1 MHPCQ
6 SFPLN
11 QDACC
16 YENKSVASNF
26 REKDDAKDEYTAH
39 SEMGKSIK
47 YGRKSRRKRST
58 KDMRKDMR
66 KNAKKFKKN
75 SQKVLDCLMEVLY
88 NSTCVTG
95 NKKCRDEIH
104 N

>member
-1 MHPCQ
+1 M
-6 SFPLN
+6 
-11 QDACC
+11 
-16 YENKSVASNF
+16 ASNF
-26 REKDDAKDEYTAH
+26 REKDDAKDEYTAY

-58 KDMRKDMR
+58 KDQYKRHAKPMRKPMR
-66 KNAKKFKKN
+66 KNLKN
-75 SQKVLDCLMEVLY
+75 SKKVLDCLMEVLY